1 MQFVFLMMGVVWAA
15 GQGVRGHGRL
25 VDPPGR
31 STMWRLGFDTPV
43 NYNDHQL
50 FCGGYRIQWLQNR
63 GRCGECG
70 DPWDLPRPRPNEHGG
85 VFGTGLISK
94 AYRQGQVFTATVHLT
109 ANHMGW
115 FEFRL
120 CPSEKPG
127 QYVKQS
133 CLNKHVLKLVDYSG
147 TRYKIKHSKTGLF
160 RIRLQ
165 LPESVT
171 CSRCVVQWHY
181 TTGNN
186 WGFCKDGSNQPGCG
200 PQEVFRGC
208 SDVAVFAPND
218 PALHLFSN
226 LTREAD
232 LSQFLHLSEDEA
244 PPPAP
249 PRTNAHRNDEPDAA
263 FDPVLMFD
271 GEEHFADDDDDDAL
285 AGQGHRAP
293 GANDLLKAAGP
304 SGAAKQPSITFVEEP
319 KGGGRGRFGAPKTS
333 SLDAPAIRRP
343 DYFGEGRG
351 APLRPK
357 KYVSSDAFR
366 KSRPA
371 IRIEDGR
378 FPSAP
383 TPFLPSPAGPLVLSP
398 DVQGVTPSPLGPPL
412 ALPTPEVARAPS
424 PRREGLRAVPA
435 DRPSEEYEIVTTFG
449 DAAGPVADTHEAV
462 QETLPLLEEITPTV
476 LQLFQNYPG
485 LARGG
490 PASAPLAFQ
499 VPLTSLQDDSSM
511 DRLLMLQQAL
521 SLTSTSGTQ
530 SDSPIVLILM

>member
-1 MQFVFLMMGVVWAA
+1 MPSSVCRVSGTLTTSYSCH
-15 GQGVRGHGRL
+15 RTSSTLTPLTRSSL
-25 VDPPGR
+25 VTESLFITIATHMRIRR
-31 STMWRLGFDTPV
+31 SWHQHPMPTPV
-43 NYNDHQL
+43 GAMPSQRTHCSRTHARSQ
-50 FCGGYRIQWLQNR
+50 
-63 GRCGECG
+63 
-70 DPWDLPRPRPNEHGG
+70 PLPVPASTAGPVANAGCSEPPLRN
-85 VFGTGLISK
+85 
-94 AYRQGQVFTATVHLT
+94 QQVFTATVHLT

-208 SDVAVFAPND
+208 SDVAVFAPDD

-263 FDPVLMFD
+263 FDPVLVFD
-271 GEEHFADDDDDDAL
+271 GEEHFADDDDDAL

-304 SGAAKQPSITFVEEP
+304 SGAAKQPSITFVEEA
-319 KGGGRGRFGAPKTS
+319 KGGGAVASARPRPPPSTPGHQAPRLLRRGAGRAAAAQEVRVVRRLPQEPAGDPHRGRALPLGAHALLP
-333 SLDAPAIRRP
+333 LAGGAARAQPRRP
-343 DYFGEGRG
+343 GRDAEPPG
-351 APLRPK
+351 
-357 KYVSSDAFR
+357 SS
-366 KSRPA
+366 
-371 IRIEDGR
+371 
-378 FPSAP
+378 
-383 TPFLPSPAGPLVLSP
+383 
-398 DVQGVTPSPLGPPL
+398 
-412 ALPTPEVARAPS
+412 ARA
-424 PRREGLRAVPA
+424 A
-435 DRPSEEYEIVTTFG
+435 D
-449 DAAGPVADTHEAV
+449 
-462 QETLPLLEEITPTV
+462 
-476 LQLFQNYPG
+476 
-485 LARGG
+485 ARGG
-490 PASAPLAFQ
+490 PRPVAAAGGAARRARRPPF
-499 VPLTSLQDDSSM
+499 
-511 DRLLMLQQAL
+511 R
-521 SLTSTSGTQ
+521 G
-530 SDSPIVLILM
+530 I

>member
-1 MQFVFLMMGVVWAA
+1 MTTACTRFL
-15 GQGVRGHGRL
+15 
-25 VDPPGR
+25 
-31 STMWRLGFDTPV
+31 
-43 NYNDHQL
+43 
-50 FCGGYRIQWLQNR
+50 
-63 GRCGECG
+63 
-70 DPWDLPRPRPNEHGG
+70 
-85 VFGTGLISK
+85 
-94 AYRQGQVFTATVHLT
+94 VFTATVHLT

-208 SDVAVFAPND
+208 SDVAVFAPDD

-263 FDPVLMFD
+263 FDPVLVFD
-271 GEEHFADDDDDDAL
+271 GEEHFADDDDDAL

-304 SGAAKQPSITFVEEP
+304 SGAAKQPSITFVEEA
-319 KGGGRGRFGAPKTS
+319 KGGGAVASARPRPPPSTPGHQAPRLLRRGAGRAAAAQEVRVVRRLPQEPAGDPHRGRA
-333 SLDAPAIRRP
+333 L
-343 DYFGEGRG
+343 
-351 APLRPK
+351 
-357 KYVSSDAFR
+357 
-366 KSRPA
+366 
-371 IRIEDGR
+371 
-378 FPSAP
+378 
-383 TPFLPSPAGPLVLSP
+383 
-398 DVQGVTPSPLGPPL
+398 PLGAHALLPL
-412 ALPTPEVARAPS
+412 VARAPS

-476 LQLFQNYPG
+476 LQLFQNYPS

-499 VPLTSLQDDSSM
+499 VPLTSVQDDSSM